1 MPTGLHYLHSNVVV
15 DISINHIIYLHLWH
29 LICWWLFNC
38 IFISMYFVFV
48 DMLFRGLFTAFTMV
62 IFFQLHEFAF
72 LYIVLG
78 TSPLVFCSQ
87 FCLDPAV
94 SNCFIYFLIIDS
106 ALQLFLAFLL
116 HYFSPSSLVSYSIFI
131 FSIDPTTLF
140 YSQFSQCL
148 FIFCPLSK
156 FLTW

>member
-1 MPTGLHYLHSNVVV
+1 
-15 DISINHIIYLHLWH
+15 
-29 LICWWLFNC
+29 
-38 IFISMYFVFV
+38 
-48 DMLFRGLFTAFTMV
+48 MLFRGLFTAFTMV

-131 FSIDPTTLF
+131 FFYRSHYSLLFRIFSMSLYFLSSVEIFDMIGSLKRLLSLSSYGCTDITIGQSQPSVQYFVLQNDSTL
-140 YSQFSQCL
+140 L
-148 FIFCPLSK
+148 
-156 FLTW
+156 